1 MKAAVVLV
9 ARCGLPAF
17 IVLARI
23 NLYHLRLVLSE
34 IQSFGRMDFAPHC
47 QLEILVGYFTVSV

>member
-23 NLYHLRLVLSE
+23 NLYHLRLVLPE
-34 IQSFGRMDFAPHC
+34 IQSFGRMDLAPNR
-47 QLEILVGYFTVSV
+47 QLEILVRYLAVSI